1 MTPTP
6 AGISLA
12 GVRRPF
18 LTKGRQLMIYFD
30 NAATS
35 FPKPQSV
42 VDAVS
47 NAMTQLGGNPGR
59 SSHAL
64 ARAAG
69 NCVFEARCALADL
82 FGARAENVVF
92 TYNSTYALNIALKA
106 SYIYGTHILISDL
119 EHNSVLRP
127 TAAVTGD
134 SFASYSVFDS
144 AIEYCS
150 EARARAVLSSVRSRM
165 RPLTRTLICTS
176 RSNICGATMPIRQI
190 GRFCRENGLF
200 FIVDAS
206 QSAGY
211 DELDVE
217 RDNIDALCAPGHK
230 GLYGPAGTG
239 FVIFS
244 EHGADC
250 GRLSSFIAGG
260 NGVASLDI
268 GMPEKLP
275 EKLEG
280 GTLGVPGIAGLAAG
294 VEHVKSLGVA
304 NIRAHDAL
312 IAERIHMALGFLKQV
327 KLYPYFKG
335 SPIVLFNIDG
345 KSPEDVGSL
354 LDERGICVRAG
365 YHCAPLAHKRLGT
378 PPGGAVRLSVGYE
391 NSERDADDFIHAVS
405 EIVAR

>member
-6 AGISLA
+6 ASIQLA

-18 LTKGRQLMIYFD
+18 LTKGRQFMIYFD

-42 VDAVS
+42 TDAV
-47 NAMTQLGGNPGR
+47 NDALTRLGGNPGR
-59 SSHAL
+59 SAHML
-64 ARAAG
+64 ARAAESS
-69 NCVFEARCALADL
+69 VFSARASVASL
-82 FGARAENVVF
+82 FGAHAENVVF
-92 TYNSTYALNIALKA
+92 TYNATYALNIALKA

-176 RSNICGATMPIRQI
+176 RSNICGATMPIRQL
-190 GRFCRENGLF
+190 GKYCRDNGLY

-230 GLYGPAGTG
+230 GLYGPSGTG
-239 FVIFS
+239 IVVFS
-244 EHGADC
+244 EHGIGC
-250 GRLSSFIAGG
+250 GRLSSFIEGG

-268 GMPEKLP
+268 GMPEELP

-294 VEHVKSLGVA
+294 VEHVKKLGVA

-312 IAERIHMALGFLKQV
+312 IAERIHMALGFFKQV

-335 SPIVLFNIDG
+335 SPTVLFNIND
-345 KSPEDVGSL
+345 KSPEEVGAL
-354 LDERGICVRAG
+354 LDEHGICVRAG

-391 NSERDADDFIHAVS
+391 NIERDADEFIHAIG
-405 EIVAR
+405 EIVAK